1 MENVIGAIDGSHIVL
16 ENVLLKQPETYWNKI
31 FLSIARNCR
40 LQRYDYRLCDWT
52 AWLIHDA
59 KVYKNSYFY
68 QMFSKI
74 IREEYLLGLLETQ
87 HILYLT
93 FLIKPLIKNRFIALK
108 ELNVRDV
115 STIVKITECAIIL
128 HNCLELNNDNIEE
141 LYENDE
147 DEDGDDDSNNDEK
160 DINQNEIVMKRE
172 EERKSEQLMNPNY

>member
-1 MENVIGAIDGSHIVL
+1 MATGAIDGSHIVL

-40 LQRYDYRLCDWT
+40 LQR
-52 AWLIHDA
+52 
-59 KVYKNSYFY
+59 
-68 QMFSKI
+68 
-74 IREEYLLGLLETQ
+74 EEYLLGLLETQ

-93 FLIKPLIKNRFIALK
+93 FLIKPLNRFIALK

-147 DEDGDDDSNNDEK
+147 DEDGDDDSNNDEE

-172 EERKSEQLMNPNY
+172 EEKKSEQLMNPNY